1 MATNDPSITV
11 LLQQAR
17 DGNTEAWNQAFAL
30 IYDELKKT
38 ARRVIGAH
46 GVATL
51 NPTGLVHECYLRLV
65 DLAGDGISNR
75 AHFQALAARAMRFVL
90 INRAR
95 DRCTQK
101 RGLGQATV
109 SLNEQLGFENSDDA
123 HEVREAMEFIAL
135 DQALVKLEKENPL
148 HVRLLECRVFAGLS
162 EVESAE
168 AVQLPLREMQRQF
181 AAAKARITEILAD

>member
-1 MATNDPSITV
+1 MASNDPSITM

-17 DGNTEAWNQAFAL
+17 DGDTQAWNSAFAL

-38 ARRVIGAH
+38 ARRLIGAN
-46 GVATL
+46 GPATL

-65 DLAGDGISNR
+65 DLAGDGISSR
-75 AHFQALAARAMRFVL
+75 AHFHALAARAMRFVL

-95 DRCTQK
+95 DRCAQK
-101 RGLGQATV
+101 RGSGQALV
-109 SLNEQLGFENSDDA
+109 SLDEQLSVAHSDDT
-123 HEVREAMEFIAL
+123 HEMREAMEFIAL

-148 HVRLLECRVFAGLS
+148 HVRVLECRVFAGLS

-168 AVQLPLREMQRQF
+168 AVQLPLRELQRQF
-181 AAAKARITEILAD
+181 AGAKARITQLLAD